1 MTRIARWARQVGV
14 ARAVC
19 VLLLFGLVA
28 LRVADPRPIEEL
40 RLRTFDLFQVLR
52 PREQT
57 VRPVV
62 IADIDEASLKEIGQW
77 PWPRTV
83 VADLVTRLREAGA
96 VAVGFDIVFAEP
108 DRMSPAV
115 AAGSFRGL
123 DNETREKL
131 AALPS
136 NDTVFADAIKKADG
150 IVVGQAGSATPA
162 PRTDAE
168 MTLQTGF
175 AVRGPDPRPFLVS
188 FAGLLR
194 NVPAIE
200 QAAAGRGLF
209 SINPERDGIVRR
221 VPVVMEAQDAL
232 VPSLTME
239 MLRVVTRSGAILV
252 RTDQAG
258 VRAVAVPGLEV
269 PTDRNGQFWVYFN
282 KHDPARFV
290 SATDILNGRMP
301 ADRVRGRLVLIGT
314 SAVGLL
320 DIKTT
325 PAEPAM
331 PGVEVHAQILENV
344 LTKSLLAS
352 PGYALGG
359 EIIAAVVLGL
369 AIIVA
374 APMLPA
380 AIVVALGAVL
390 IAGLIAMSWYFFLA
404 HNLLVDFTYP
414 LISCWLIYL
423 VLSFVNYFREQ
434 QQRQQIR
441 SAFGFY
447 LSPPLVEQLA
457 RSPEK
462 LVLGGEERRMTIL
475 FSDVRGFTTI
485 SEHYKDDP
493 QGLTHLMNRFLT
505 PLTNAIIERK
515 GTIDKYIGD
524 AIMAFWNAPVDD
536 AEHEANACDAA
547 LEMLVRAE
555 TLNVEL
561 KREAEAN
568 GGVYMPLR
576 IGIGLNSGPCVV
588 GNMGS
593 DFRFNYSVLGDTVN
607 LASRLESRTKDYR
620 LSLVIGARTAE
631 RAKAKFATMEI
642 DLIQVKGK
650 KQPETVFTVLGRAEV
665 ADDPRCAE
673 LFDLNTQMLACYRK
687 QNWEEARNLIDR
699 CRKVANGFGVDGLYE
714 MSASTRC
721 TPSASKFIAP
731 RRRRR
736 IGPACTKPSP
746 SSAILHSFRASG
758 IQTAIAAMGPRLR
771 GDERRTYVITA
782 GGRRNA
788 GP

>member
-1 MTRIARWARQVGV
+1 MKLIARWARKFGV

-19 VLLLFGLVA
+19 TLLLIALVP
-28 LRVADPRPIEEL
+28 LRMADPRPLEEV

-57 VRPVV
+57 ARPVV

-83 VADLVTRLREAGA
+83 VADLVTRLRELGA
-96 VAVGFDIVFAEP
+96 AAVGFDIVFAEP

-123 DNETREKL
+123 DAETLDKL

-136 NDTVFADAIKKADG
+136 NDTIFADAIKRAG
-150 IVVGQAGSATPA
+150 GVVVGQAGAATPA
-162 PRTDAE
+162 PRSEEQTAPH
-168 MTLQTGF
+168 TGF
-175 AVRGPDPRPFLVS
+175 AVRGPDPRPYLVT
-188 FAGLLR
+188 FPGLLR
-194 NVPAIE
+194 NIPPLE
-200 QAAAGRGLF
+200 EAAAGRGLF

-221 VPVVMEAQDAL
+221 VPVVMEAQDTL
-232 VPSLTME
+232 VPALTME
-239 MLRVVTRSGAILV
+239 MLRVVTRASAILV

-258 VRAVAVPGLEV
+258 IRAVAVPGLEV
-269 PTDRNGQFWVYFN
+269 PTDVNGQFWVHFN
-282 KHDPARFV
+282 KHDPARYV
-290 SATDILNGRMP
+290 SAAAILKGRTP
-301 ADRVRGRLVLIGT
+301 PDRIRGRLVLIGT

-325 PAEPAM
+325 PVDPAM

-344 LTKSLLAS
+344 LTKSLLTHPS
-352 PGYALGG
+352 YAIGA
-359 EIIAAVVLGL
+359 EIIAAIVFGL

-380 AIVVALGAVL
+380 AIVIALGAIL
-390 IAGLIAMSWYFFLA
+390 IAGLVGMSLYFFVV
-404 HNLLVDFTYP
+404 HNLLIDFTYP
-414 LISCWLIYL
+414 LMSCWLIYL
-423 VLSFVNYFREQ
+423 VLTFVNYFREQ

-457 RSPEK
+457 KSPEK

-493 QGLTHLMNRFLT
+493 QGLTRLMNRFLT

-524 AIMAFWNAPVDD
+524 AIMAFWNAPLDD
-536 AEHEANACDAA
+536 DEHEANACEAA
-547 LEMLVRAE
+547 LEMLARAE
-555 TLNVEL
+555 ALNVDL
-561 KREAEAN
+561 KREAETN

-620 LSLVIGARTAE
+620 LSMVIGSRTAE

-650 KQPETVFTVLGRAEV
+650 KVPETVFTVLGGIEV
-665 ADDPRCAE
+665 EQDPRCRE
-673 LFDLNTQMLACYRK
+673 LCDLNTSMLAVYRK
-687 QNWEEARNLIDR
+687 QQWDEALRLIDR
-699 CRKVANGFGVDGLYE
+699 CHKLANGFGVDGLYDMYAE
-714 MSASTRC
+714 RIEVYRAEPPPADWTGVYE
-721 TPSASKFIAP
+721 AESK
-731 RRRRR
+731 
-736 IGPACTKPSP
+736 
-746 SSAILHSFRASG
+746 
-758 IQTAIAAMGPRLR
+758 
-771 GDERRTYVITA
+771 
-782 GGRRNA
+782 
-788 GP
+788 

>member
-1 MTRIARWARQVGV
+1 MKRIARWARQFGV

-19 VLLLFGLVA
+19 TLLLFALVP
-28 LRVADPRPIEEL
+28 LRIADPRPIEEL

-52 PREQT
+52 PRAQAA
-57 VRPVV
+57 RPVV

-83 VADLVTRLREAGA
+83 VADLITRLRELGA
-96 VAVGFDIVFAEP
+96 VAIGFDVVFAEP
-108 DRMSPAV
+108 DRMSPAI
-115 AAGSFRGL
+115 AAASFRGL
-123 DNETREKL
+123 DPETRDKL

-136 NDTVFADAIKKADG
+136 NDAVLADAIKSAG
-150 IVVGQAGSATPA
+150 GVVVGQAGSAHA
-162 PRTDAE
+162 AARTDAE
-168 MTLQTGF
+168 NALQTGF
-175 AVRGPDPRPFLVS
+175 AIRGPDPSQFLVT
-188 FAGLLR
+188 FPGLLR
-194 NVPAIE
+194 NVLPLE

-221 VPVVMEAQDAL
+221 VPVVMEAQGTL

-239 MLRVVTRSGAILV
+239 MLRVVTHSGAILI
-252 RTDQAG
+252 RTDEAG
-258 VRAVAVPGLEV
+258 IRSVAVPGLEL
-269 PTDRNGQFWVYFN
+269 PTDRNGQFWVHFN
-282 KHDPARFV
+282 KHDAARYV
-290 SATDILNGRMP
+290 SATDVLNGRAP
-301 ADRVRGRLVLIGT
+301 ADRFRGRLVLIGT
-314 SAVGLL
+314 SATGLL

-325 PAEPAM
+325 PVEPAM

-344 LTKSLLAS
+344 LTKSLLS
-352 PGYALGG
+352 HPGYAIGAELV
-359 EIIAAVVLGL
+359 AAVVFGL
-369 AIIVA
+369 AIVVA

-380 AIVVALGAVL
+380 SVVIALGAGL
-390 IAGLIAMSWYFFLA
+390 IAGLIGMSWYFFLA
-404 HNLLVDFTYP
+404 HNLLIDFTYP

-423 VLSFVNYFREQ
+423 VLTFVNYFREQ

-457 RSPEK
+457 KSPEK

-493 QGLTHLMNRFLT
+493 QGLTRLMNRFLT

-536 AEHEANACDAA
+536 DEHEANACDAA
-547 LEMLVRAE
+547 LEMLARAE

-561 KREAEAN
+561 KREAESN

-631 RAKAKFATMEI
+631 KAKQKFATMEI

-650 KQPETVFTVLGRAEV
+650 KQPEVVFTVLGRAEI
-665 ADDPRCAE
+665 AEDPRCRE
-673 LFDLNTQMLACYRK
+673 LCDLNAGMLAVYRK
-687 QNWEEARNLIDR
+687 QQWDEARRLIDR
-699 CRKVANGFGVDGLYE
+699 CRKLGNGFGVGGLYDMYVE
-714 MSASTRC
+714 RIATYL
-721 TPSASKFIAP
+721 TEPPPADWDGVYAAESK
-731 RRRRR
+731 
-736 IGPACTKPSP
+736 
-746 SSAILHSFRASG
+746 
-758 IQTAIAAMGPRLR
+758 
-771 GDERRTYVITA
+771 
-782 GGRRNA
+782 
-788 GP
+788 

>member
-1 MTRIARWARQVGV
+1 MKRIARWARGFGI

-19 VLLLFGLVA
+19 ILLLFALVP
-28 LRVADPRPIEEL
+28 LRIADPLPIEEL

-52 PREQT
+52 PREQK

-62 IADIDEASLKEIGQW
+62 IVDIDEASLREIGQW

-83 VADLVTRLREAGA
+83 IADLVTRLRAAGA
-96 VAVGFDIVFAEP
+96 VAVGFDVIFAEP

-123 DNETREKL
+123 DAETREKL

-136 NDTVFADAIKKADG
+136 NDAVFAEAIKKAGG
-150 IVVGQAGSATPA
+150 IVVGETAASQAA
-162 PRTDAE
+162 PRAE
-168 MTLQTGF
+168 GENAPQTGF
-175 AVRGPDPRPFLVS
+175 AIVGPNPRPFLVT
-188 FAGLLR
+188 FPGLLR
-194 NVPAIE
+194 NIPPIE
-200 QAAAGRGLF
+200 QAAAGRGMF
-209 SINPERDGIVRR
+209 SIDPEPDGIVRR
-221 VPVVMEAQDAL
+221 VPVVMEAQGQLA
-232 VPSLTME
+232 PALTME
-239 MLRVVTRSGAILV
+239 MLRVVSRAGAILI
-252 RTDQAG
+252 RADRAG
-258 VRAVAVPGLEV
+258 VKTVAVPGLEV
-269 PTDRNGQFWVYFN
+269 PTDGRGRFWVYFN
-282 KHDPARFV
+282 KRDPARSV
-290 SATDILNGRMP
+290 SATDVLNGRVAP
-301 ADRVRGRLVLIGT
+301 DRLRGRLVLIGT
-314 SAVGLL
+314 SATGLL

-325 PAEPAM
+325 PVQPDM
-331 PGVEVHAQILENV
+331 PGVEVHAQILENI

-352 PGYALGG
+352 PGYAIGA
-359 EIIAAVVLGL
+359 EIIAAVVFGL

-380 AIVVALGAVL
+380 AIVVALGAIL
-390 IAGLIAMSWYFFLA
+390 IAGLIGISWYFFVG
-404 HNLLVDFTYP
+404 HHLLIDFTYP

-423 VLSFVNYFREQ
+423 VLTFVNYFREQ

-536 AEHEANACDAA
+536 DEHEANACDAA
-547 LEMLVRAE
+547 LEMLARAKV
-555 TLNVEL
+555 LNGEL
-561 KREAEAN
+561 KREAETA

-620 LSLVIGARTAE
+620 LSLVIGSRTAD
-631 RAKAKFATMEI
+631 RAKEKFATMEI

-650 KQPETVFTVLGRAEV
+650 KQPELVFTVLGRAEV
-665 ADDPRCAE
+665 IEDPRCDE
-673 LFDLNTQMLACYRK
+673 LRDLNTQMLAAYRK
-687 QNWEEARNLIDR
+687 QQWDESERLIER
-699 CRKVANGFGVDGLYE
+699 CRKLAGGFGVDGLYE
-714 MSASTRC
+714 MYKERIAVYRAEPPPPDWTGVYE
-721 TPSASKFIAP
+721 AESK
-731 RRRRR
+731 
-736 IGPACTKPSP
+736 
-746 SSAILHSFRASG
+746 
-758 IQTAIAAMGPRLR
+758 
-771 GDERRTYVITA
+771 
-782 GGRRNA
+782 
-788 GP
+788 

>member
-1 MTRIARWARQVGV
+1 MKRIARWARGFGI

-19 VLLLFGLVA
+19 ILLLFALVP
-28 LRVADPRPIEEL
+28 LRIADPLPIEEL

-52 PREQT
+52 PREQK

-62 IADIDEASLKEIGQW
+62 IVDIDEASLREIGQW

-83 VADLVTRLREAGA
+83 IADLITRLRAAGA
-96 VAVGFDIVFAEP
+96 VAVGFDVIFAEP

-123 DNETREKL
+123 DAETREKL

-136 NDTVFADAIKKADG
+136 NDAVLAEAIKRVGG
-150 IVVGQAGSATPA
+150 IIVGETGAAQAA
-162 PRTDAE
+162 PRAE
-168 MTLQTGF
+168 GENAPQTGF
-175 AVRGPDPRPFLVS
+175 AIVGPNPRPFLVT
-188 FAGLLR
+188 FPGLLR
-194 NVPAIE
+194 NIPPIE
-200 QAAAGRGLF
+200 QAAAGRGMF
-209 SINPERDGIVRR
+209 SIDPEPDGIVRR
-221 VPVVMEAQDAL
+221 VPVVMEAQGQLA
-232 VPSLTME
+232 PALTME
-239 MLRVVTRSGAILV
+239 MLRVVSRAGAILI
-252 RTDQAG
+252 RADQAG
-258 VRAVAVPGLEV
+258 VKTVAVPGLEV
-269 PTDRNGQFWVYFN
+269 PTDGRGRFWVYFN
-282 KHDPARFV
+282 KRDPARSV
-290 SATDILNGRMP
+290 SATDVLNGRVAP
-301 ADRVRGRLVLIGT
+301 DRLRGRLVLIGT
-314 SAVGLL
+314 SATGLL

-325 PAEPAM
+325 PVQPDM
-331 PGVEVHAQILENV
+331 PGVEVHAQILENI

-352 PGYALGG
+352 PGYAIGA
-359 EIIAAVVLGL
+359 EIIAAVVFGL

-380 AIVVALGAVL
+380 AIVVALGAAL
-390 IAGLIAMSWYFFLA
+390 IAGLIGISWYFFVE
-404 HNLLVDFTYP
+404 HHLLIDFTYP

-423 VLSFVNYFREQ
+423 VLTFVNYFREQ

-493 QGLTHLMNRFLT
+493 QGLTQLMNRFLT

-536 AEHEANACDAA
+536 DEHEANACDAA
-547 LEMLVRAE
+547 LEMLARAE
-555 TLNVEL
+555 VLNGEL
-561 KREAEAN
+561 KREAEAS

-620 LSLVIGARTAE
+620 LSLVIGSRTAE
-631 RAKAKFATMEI
+631 RAKEKFATMEI

-650 KQPETVFTVLGRAEV
+650 KQPELVFTVLGRAEV
-665 ADDPRCAE
+665 SEDPRCNE
-673 LFDLNTQMLACYRK
+673 LRDLNTQMLAAYRK
-687 QNWEEARNLIDR
+687 QQWDEAERLIER
-699 CRKVANGFGVDGLYE
+699 CRKLAGGFGVDGLFEMYKERIAVYRAEPPPADWTGVYE
-714 MSASTRC
+714 AE
-721 TPSASKFIAP
+721 SK
-731 RRRRR
+731 
-736 IGPACTKPSP
+736 
-746 SSAILHSFRASG
+746 
-758 IQTAIAAMGPRLR
+758 
-771 GDERRTYVITA
+771 
-782 GGRRNA
+782 
-788 GP
+788 